1 MSTTAI
7 LRSVLSNKRLR
18 ESTDFTDNSDV
29 NNNKKY
35 IERHMN
41 DTPVEAVRAKWNS
54 IDFGDYDAL
63 IKSYKLSSNSSLMYF
78 VNEILT
84 TSQSIDH
91 DVKLIID
98 GRYIEVVLYTRG
110 YNNVTDID
118 IRLSKTIDEI
128 FDDLSYI
135 KVI

>member
-7 LRSVLSNKRLR
+7 LNAALSNKRVR
-18 ESTDFTDNSDV
+18 ESIDMSDNSIF

-41 DTPVEAVRAKWNS
+41 DTPVEAIKAKWNS
-54 IDFGDYDAL
+54 IDFGDYNAL
-63 IKSYKLSSNSSLMYF
+63 IKSYNFSSNDSLMYF

-84 TSQSIDH
+84 TSQKIDH

-98 GRYIEVVLYTRG
+98 GKYIEVVLYTRG

-118 IRLSKTIDEI
+118 IKLSKIIDEI
-128 FDDLSYI
+128 FDDLNYI
-135 KVI
+135 QDI